1 MTRMVMSVVPRVMTP
16 NARASLTTSRCVS
29 SVAAAAA
36 AAAAAVTACAATTR
50 ARERVM

>member
-1 MTRMVMSVVPRVMTP
+1 MTRMVTSVVPRVMTP